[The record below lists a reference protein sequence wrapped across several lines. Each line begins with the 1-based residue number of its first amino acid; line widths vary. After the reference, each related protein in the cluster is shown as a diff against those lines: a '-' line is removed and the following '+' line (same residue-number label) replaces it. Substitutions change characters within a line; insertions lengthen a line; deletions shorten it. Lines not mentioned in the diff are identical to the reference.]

1 MSNSTLDTYLND
13 DINYSTSSS
22 SILTATLVVI
32 ATLLILEQAVY
43 KYKKQHLPVSFCLFK
58 QNFPN

>member
-1 MSNSTLDTYLND
+1 MSNSTLDNYLND

-22 SILTATLVVI
+22 SILTATLVII
-32 ATLLILEQAVY
+32 ATLLILEQAIY

-58 QNFPN
+58 HNFLN